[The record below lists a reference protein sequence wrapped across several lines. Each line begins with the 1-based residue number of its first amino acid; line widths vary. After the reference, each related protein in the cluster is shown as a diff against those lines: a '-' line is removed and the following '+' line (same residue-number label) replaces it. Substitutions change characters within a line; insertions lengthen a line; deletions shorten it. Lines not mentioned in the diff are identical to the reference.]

1 LTTPLQQ
8 AFRFGRRDT
17 PQRRNIVIEAG
28 AGTGKTT
35 AIVGEVLELLLSNAD
50 LAPERIVLMTFTEKA
65 AGEIADRIHEALTE
79 VEAQFENGAEHV
91 VWPAESSH
99 PIFRVPDGQ
108 RERYRE
114 ACLRQLGRVDGL
126 RSQTIHSFCQSLLR
140 MFPIEAGLD
149 PQFRIIEGFERS
161 LLYGQVYDKW
171 ADHETRVANDPQILA
186 EWEALLAHAGYL
198 FRIRDLVFSVAARRD
213 LLDDETY
220 TVGGIDEI
228 EKLISEAV
236 VELQRAKGDRFG
248 DESAERLI
256 AYVKRVDL
264 PQPSIEAWIEY
275 FAPVATEIRNIDLT
289 STKAPA
295 SVKNAL
301 KVLRAT
307 GKKGDSIHDSL
318 VSHRAAIALIAL
330 TRRFIAFTDDE
341 KHALG
346 VADFDD
352 LLLRTSA
359 LLDDPQIAERV
370 RQQFDYVF
378 VDEFQDTDRTQ
389 ARIIE
394 RLASDRAGSF
404 VDGRTLIVGDPKQSI
419 YGFRRADPETYQRFS
434 DRLISSGAEAR
445 RLKDQYRSDP
455 QLVENFNAMFARV
468 FENETSDA
476 NVFRP
481 SYRDLTSARTAPAT
495 RDLRPATTFLY
506 ASQTTSRDRQ
516 LDEAE
521 KISEWI
527 LARDGDLNRYAILLR
542 RLSKLDHYLDTF
554 DRYGIEYVLPPTRAF
569 LDRRA
574 PVDLLA
580 VLRAIAHPFDRGAEI
595 SAARTPYF
603 ALTDQEIAEGI
614 IAGNEAWKSFTG
626 ALDQYREQASHLSVS
641 GTIDLLVEA
650 SAIEGVYDLSA
661 DHRRSLRHLEHLRAI
676 AFTYDQK
683 SAGSLRQF
691 VAEIDRRRN
700 EPDEMEPNL
709 ADDDSKAVRILSV
722 HAAKGLEFDTVILPD
737 LSFSSRGNDSMQLFA
752 VEEPRSLVVTGSAQT
767 LSAQF
772 RFTNGG
778 APLKDVGKERDEA
791 ELRRLFYVAVTRAK
805 NEVVFVCSATQKREG
820 FFATLCATFEFE
832 KNTLEAMWPADAGRT
847 TVSLR
852 AGERTVS
859 ASFEKIDTN
868 ETKARSRKRLIDR
881 ELEEKLATGEI
892 EPLNIS
898 VPSPRARG
906 EGAAKQRVRG
916 RTSGIVLHRFL
927 ELWDGVS
934 DPEPLLRN
942 VANET
947 GADARAIETVRSR
960 LSTLRR
966 SSNFE
971 RIIGGETIARELSV
985 RFIDENGNAVERRI
999 DRVLREN
1006 EREVVVDYKSGSPD
1020 AERLERDR
1028 DQVARYCRAVQQ
1040 ITARPCAGLL
1050 WYIDADSDQVI
1061 EVEQVESSSNA
1072 AV

>member
-1 LTTPLQQ
+1 VSASSQQTFLFGSVGTP
-8 AFRFGRRDT
+8 R
-17 PQRRNIVIEAG
+17 RRNIVIEAG

-65 AGEIADRIHEALTE
+65 AGEIADRIHQALTE
-79 VEAQFENGAEHV
+79 IEAQFENGQEHV
-91 VWPAESSH
+91 VWPVASSR
-99 PIFRVPDGQ
+99 PIFRVSEGQ

-114 ACLRQLGRVDGL
+114 ACRSQLARVDGL

-161 LLYGQVYDKW
+161 LLYGQFYDKW
-171 ADHETRVANDPQILA
+171 ADHETRVANDPHILG

-198 FRIRDLVFSVAARRD
+198 FRIRDLVFSLAARRD

-220 TVGGIDEI
+220 SVGGIAEI
-228 EKLISEAV
+228 ETIVREAI
-236 VELQRAKGDRFG
+236 VELQRASGDRFG
-248 DESAERLI
+248 DDAAERLI
-256 AYVKRVDL
+256 AYVKRNDL
-264 PQPSIEAWIEY
+264 PPPSIEAWIEY
-275 FAPVATEIRNIDLT
+275 FAPVATEIRNFDLT
-289 STKAPA
+289 ATKAPS

-301 KVLRAT
+301 KALRAT

-318 VSHRAAIALIAL
+318 VSHRAAIALLAL

-352 LLLRTSA
+352 LLLRTAA

-394 RLASDRAGSF
+394 RLASDRTGAF

-434 DRLISSGAEAR
+434 DRLIAAGADQR
-445 RLKDQYRSDP
+445 RLKEQYRSDP
-455 QLVENFNAMFARV
+455 KLVADFNAMFAQL
-468 FENETSDA
+468 FANETSDV

-481 SYRDLTSARTAPAT
+481 SYRDLTAAQKAPET
-495 RDLRPATTFLY
+495 GDPRPATTFLH
-506 ASQTTSRDRQ
+506 ASHTDGRDRQ

-527 LARDGDLNRYAILLR
+527 LARGGKLNRYAILLR

-554 DRYGIEYVLPPTRAF
+554 DRYGIAYVLPPTRAF

-580 VLRAIAHPFDRGAEI
+580 VLRAIAHPFDRGAEV

-603 ALTDQEIAEGI
+603 ALTDQEIAEGV
-614 IAGNEAWKSFTG
+614 IAGNEAWTSFT
-626 ALDQYREQASHLSVS
+626 ATLDRYRDEARHLTVS

-650 SAIEGVYDLSA
+650 SAIESIYDLSS

-683 SAGSLRQF
+683 TAGSLRQF

-700 EPDEMEPNL
+700 EPDEMEPSL
-709 ADDDSKAVRILSV
+709 ADDDSEAVRILSV

-737 LSFSSRGNDSMQLFA
+737 LSFPSRGTDSMQLFA
-752 VEEPRSLVVTGSAQT
+752 VEEPRSLVVSGSAQT

-772 RFTNGG
+772 RFTNAG

-805 NEVVFVCSATQKREG
+805 NEVVFVGNATQKREG
-820 FFATLCATFEFE
+820 FFATLCGTFAFE
-832 KNTLEAMWPADAGRT
+832 KNALDSLWPAVAGRT
-847 TVSLR
+847 TVPLR
-852 AGERTVS
+852 AGERS
-859 ASFEKIDTN
+859 ILASFETIDTN
-868 ETKARSRKRLIDR
+868 ETRAARRKRLIDAD
-881 ELEEKLATGEI
+881 LEERLATGEL
-892 EPLNIS
+892 EPLTL
-898 VPSPRARG
+898 PSPRARG

-916 RTSGIVLHRFL
+916 RAAGIILHRLL

-934 DPEPLLRN
+934 DFEPLLRN

-947 GADARAIETVRSR
+947 GADKRALEAVRSR
-960 LSTLRR
+960 LATLRR
-966 SSNFE
+966 SQSFE
-971 RIIGGETIARELSV
+971 RIIRGETIAREVSV
-985 RFIDENGNAVERRI
+985 RFIDETGNAVERRI
-999 DRVLREN
+999 DRILREN
-1006 EREVVVDYKSGSPD
+1006 GREVVVDYKSGSPD
-1020 AERLERDR
+1020 PERLQSDR
-1028 DQVARYCRAVQQ
+1028 DQVSRYCRAVQQ
-1040 ITARPCAGLL
+1040 ITGRPCAGLL
-1050 WYIDADSDQVI
+1050 WYIDADSDRLI
-1061 EVEQVESSSNA
+1061 DVEQVESSSNA